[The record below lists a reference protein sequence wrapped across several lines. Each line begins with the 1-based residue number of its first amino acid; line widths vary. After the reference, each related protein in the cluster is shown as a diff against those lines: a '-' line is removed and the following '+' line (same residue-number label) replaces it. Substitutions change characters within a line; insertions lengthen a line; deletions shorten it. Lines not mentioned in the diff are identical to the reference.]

1 MMRLISQILEF
12 VILGASALLMG
23 HASVLVT
30 SAPLTGAFYLTVSAL
45 TFYAV
50 GRWWRRP

>member
-1 MMRLISQILEF
+1 MMRLISQTLEF
-12 VILGASALLMG
+12 VILGAAALLMG

-30 SAPLTGAFYLTVSAL
+30 STPLTGGLCLTVSAL
-45 TFYAV
+45 TYYAV